1 MMTRWNAISLERR
14 VPIVHVC
21 FVTSRCLWRIKHSP
35 RQLTENTQSCHVE
48 TNWPITDAVSKTHQ
62 SQSTLHG
69 AEPTNEDGDYCVL
82 HDFGLCRPQ
91 NWYGVLGK
99 GNGRFFWGKAIIGYD
114 MVTWRNDLAGG
125 GQSLVDVK
133 RCVMAFGS
141 VPSKVYYIR
150 RPPARQALGLPP
162 LAASGLTRIWSWTAS
177 NSSSTCEYIVSLS
190 FIRASWMPSR
200 ASQWAARRIR
210 MFSNC

>member
-1 MMTRWNAISLERR
+1 MKQNVSNILDALVFLFETRSVDAKMMTRWNAISLERR

-99 GNGRFFWGKAIIGYD
+99 GNGRFFWGKLTETSNLRRWQTVSSRI
-114 MVTWRNDLAGG
+114 TW
-125 GQSLVDVK
+125 
-133 RCVMAFGS
+133 
-141 VPSKVYYIR
+141 
-150 RPPARQALGLPP
+150 
-162 LAASGLTRIWSWTAS
+162 
-177 NSSSTCEYIVSLS
+177 
-190 FIRASWMPSR
+190 
-200 ASQWAARRIR
+200 
-210 MFSNC
+210 